1 MRETTPFVYSEMK
14 SRTPPGIDTGKE
26 SIFFYRYK
34 PLRSM

>member
-1 MRETTPFVYSEMK
+1 MGNNPFRVFGNEKPNS
-14 SRTPPGIDTGKE
+14 PGIDTGKE